1 MSDPETDQDVVS
13 SFRNLTTAVNAL
25 AAVIGPGFPLDKR
38 ETFAALIIMG
48 LSSRLQPL
56 HVDSLGHQNKV
67 VKLSFA
73 LADAA
78 LRECT
83 PKEE

>member
-1 MSDPETDQDVVS
+1 MPNDNSPDPTLEALDEI
-13 SFRNLTTAVNAL
+13 RAAVNGL
-25 AAVIGPGFPLDKR
+25 ASVISQGFPLDKR
-38 ETFAALIIMG
+38 ETFAALVMMG
-48 LSSRLQPL
+48 LASRLQPL
-56 HVDSLGHQNKV
+56 HTDSVAHQTKV

-73 LADAA
+73 LADSA

>member
-1 MSDPETDQDVVS
+1 MPNDHSPDPTLEALDEI
-13 SFRNLTTAVNAL
+13 RAAVNGL
-25 AAVIGPGFPLDKR
+25 AGIIGHGFPLDKR
-38 ETFAALIIMG
+38 ETFAALVMMG
-48 LSSRLQPL
+48 LASRLQPL
-56 HVDSLGHQNKV
+56 HTDSPAHQTKV

-73 LADAA
+73 LADQA

>member
-1 MSDPETDQDVVS
+1 MPNDNSPDPTIE
-13 SFRNLTTAVNAL
+13 AL
-25 AAVIGPGFPLDKR
+25 NDIHAAVAGIANVIGQGFPLDKR
-38 ETFAALIIMG
+38 ETFAALVMMG
-48 LSSRLQPL
+48 LASRLQPL
-56 HVDSLGHQNKV
+56 HTDSVAHQTKV

-73 LADAA
+73 LADSA

>member
-1 MSDPETDQDVVS
+1 MSNDKPDPTNDALTDIH
-13 SFRNLTTAVNAL
+13 
-25 AAVIGPGFPLDKR
+25 AAVAGLANVIGQGFPLDKR
-38 ETFAALIIMG
+38 ETFAALVMMG
-48 LSSRLQPL
+48 LASRLQPL
-56 HVDSLGHQNKV
+56 HVDSVAHQTKV

-73 LADAA
+73 LADQA